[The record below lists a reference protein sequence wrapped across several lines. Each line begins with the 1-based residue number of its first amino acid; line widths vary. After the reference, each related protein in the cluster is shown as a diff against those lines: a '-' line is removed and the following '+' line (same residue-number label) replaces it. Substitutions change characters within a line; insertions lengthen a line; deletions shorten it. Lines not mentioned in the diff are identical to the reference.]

1 MRRTTTILALLVAAR
16 AKPLAA
22 MTTPGGW
29 TESRYMSSVAG
40 SISAVAHLRFVVFVV
55 VAAVICDCVLKI
67 MLATMHPTMRDPFRS
82 ERRLGRLSS
91 QLAPTATDV
100 NCTASKDD
108 TPAATTVKKR
118 VSRRQTRKRASN
130 TRTTLLG
137 SGALRSASPG
147 PTSQGINVSS
157 PPTIFPSP
165 VSSPSP
171 NSSVESLDPSLLH
184 VHTPHQLGEVSH
196 TKTVNVKSFFSS
208 FASRLSPLFTL
219 GPHMSRKSRRSASP
233 AKQSHPVT
241 VKGDAM
247 DYNHMDA
254 IFSNPDS
261 DGPML
266 DVSDFMVD
274 HGTNV
279 GVIPEREITMPRVVP
294 VPIVNVSVSY
304 GRTPEHDDNIASSD
318 ATVSIPVLL
327 QRQDCAAE
335 YFDFTHNVVQP
346 EYSYQPLF
354 MHAQPSYFAH
364 HVHSAVD
371 LGDQHELVTVLQ
383 CQDELRQQQQEME
396 VQQPSRK
403 RSHEDFQEQQGLPG
417 NAPARKR
424 SLANIRKQQIVQD
437 RQPAR
442 KRSHEIFALDDDQV
456 TLTDGRDQEL
466 RRVASAQTL
475 TVSQDLGFRRP
486 TSTQTLTWRASEET
500 LIGDITPEPSRSIPG
515 ESTPLHASTTSPPSS
530 PSRPQG
536 PSTVDDF
543 GHVLHEGRTHSEEVV
558 VGVDTSPIQSLA
570 LQPLSFV
577 PPSIYKGSFAMQ
589 PAASECPIFSAATA
603 MPSIN
608 AIYAYTPVTP
618 PTRKSSP
625 GAVFINYT
633 EEDKETINRAVAPS
647 GSSKSSKARRKSP
660 DGSKKEK
667 RNR

>member
-1 MRRTTTILALLVAAR
+1 
-16 AKPLAA
+16 
-22 MTTPGGW
+22 
-29 TESRYMSSVAG
+29 
-40 SISAVAHLRFVVFVV
+40 
-55 VAAVICDCVLKI
+55 
-67 MLATMHPTMRDPFRS
+67 MLATMRPNMRDPFRT

-91 QLAPTATDV
+91 RLAPTVTDV

-108 TPAATTVKKR
+108 APAATTVEKR

-157 PPTIFPSP
+157 PTTIFPSP

-171 NSSVESLDPSLLH
+171 NSSVDSLDPSLLH

-219 GPHMSRKSRRSASP
+219 GPHTSRKSRRSASP
-233 AKQSHPVT
+233 AKQSDPVT
-241 VKGDAM
+241 VTGEAM

-254 IFSNPDS
+254 MLSTPDLLTPDS

-274 HGTNV
+274 QGTNV
-279 GVIPEREITMPRVVP
+279 GVIPEREIAMPRVVP

-304 GRTPEHDDNIASSD
+304 GSTPKQDDNIAS
-318 ATVSIPVLL
+318 TVSVPVLL

-335 YFDFTHNVVQP
+335 YFDFSHNVVQP
-346 EYSYQPLF
+346 DYSYQPLF
-354 MHAQPSYFAH
+354 MLAQPSYFAH

-383 CQDELRQQQQEME
+383 CQDELRQQRQQQQEEME

-403 RSHEDFQEQQGLPG
+403 RSHEDFKQQQGLPG
-417 NAPARKR
+417 NAPLRKR
-424 SLANIRKQQIVQD
+424 SLGNIRKQQIVQD

-456 TLTDGRDQEL
+456 TLTDGRHQEL

-486 TSTQTLTWRASEET
+486 ISTQTLTWRASEET
-500 LIGDITPEPSRSIPG
+500 LIGDITPEPSRSMLG
-515 ESTPLHASTTSPPSS
+515 ESTRRHASTTSPPSS

-536 PSTVDDF
+536 PSTFHDL
-543 GHVLHEGRTHSEEVV
+543 GHVVHERRTHSEEVV
-558 VGVDTSPIQSLA
+558 VSVDTSPIQSLA
-570 LQPLSFV
+570 LQPLSVV
-577 PPSIYKGSFAMQ
+577 PPSLYKGSFATQ
-589 PAASECPIFSAATA
+589 PAASGCPTFSAATA

-618 PTRKSSP
+618 PARKSSP

-647 GSSKSSKARRKSP
+647 GSSKSSKARRKP
-660 DGSKKEK
+660 QDGSKKGEK
-667 RNR
+667 KSVVRCEE